1 MGQSFINA
9 PMPNRNPE
17 RHGRTLLL
25 DKAII
30 ASSAQSV
37 GTTSNRVKARG
48 PINIGHKT
56 QNQAPVKPLRLVEE
70 ELSLN
75 LFEPAI
81 NKVTNISKSIKI
93 MNPIKPVNAL
103 PNSHCGIAN
112 TTPASG
118 GYCHIESS
126 MGKIPLTKPLAQKL
140 YKSTSPFNH
149 FPSG

>member
-1 MGQSFINA
+1 MGQSFTNA

-17 RHGRTLLL
+17 RRGRIFLL
-25 DKAII
+25 DKAIR
-30 ASSAQSV
+30 ARSAKSV

-48 PINIGHKT
+48 PIKIGHKT
-56 QNQAPVKPLRLVEE
+56 QNHAPLKPLRLVEE
-70 ELSLN
+70 ELNLN
-75 LFEPAI
+75 RFKPVI
-81 NKVTNISKSIKI
+81 NKVISISKSITI
-93 MNPIKPVNAL
+93 MNTIKPVKAF

-118 GYCHIESS
+118 GYCHMESS
-126 MGKIPLTKPLAQKL
+126 IGKIPFTKPLAQKL